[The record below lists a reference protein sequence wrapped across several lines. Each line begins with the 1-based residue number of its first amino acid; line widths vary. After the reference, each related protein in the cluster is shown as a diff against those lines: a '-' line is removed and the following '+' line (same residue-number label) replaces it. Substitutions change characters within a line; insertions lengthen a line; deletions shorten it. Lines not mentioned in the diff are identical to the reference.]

1 MFASPVAVE
10 LKSQFCEL
18 GKKAEEESWGSQEAR
33 VEGDPCMFGFG
44 KIGKPCW

>member
-1 MFASPVAVE
+1 MFPSPVAVE

-44 KIGKPCW
+44 KIGKP